1 MLSVAANWLHTWLPA
16 ATMPDGWH
24 PGVAP
29 QIGSAVWPIGLL
41 LSVEVLSRTRWRRG
55 MAWILGR
62 YLGAGSVAIGSAI
75 ISYRHVYDVLT
86 AWDYGHLGA
95 AVGPVVLDGLMVISG
110 FALLSESAVTTTM
123 TATQGCDPVSTQA
136 DSPASAADSPSDID
150 RDALIRAT
158 YAQINSTREVGEVFG
173 LHHSTIARIVA
184 AGSNRDRT
192 CVAAEPLDVTDG
204 SERYDMRSD

>member
-1 MLSVAANWLHTWLPA
+1 
-16 ATMPDGWH
+16 MPDGWH

-29 QIGSAVWPIGLL
+29 QIASAVWPIGLL

-86 AWDYGHLGA
+86 AWNYGQLGA

-110 FALLSESAVTTTM
+110 FALLSESHATTTTTTA
-123 TATQGCDPVSTQA
+123 TATQGRDSVTTRTDSPATTA
-136 DSPASAADSPSDID
+136 DSPNDID
-150 RDALIRAT
+150 RDARIRAM
-158 YAQINSTREVGEVFG
+158 YDQINSTREVGEAFG
-173 LHHSTIARIVA
+173 LHHSTVARIVA
-184 AGSNRDRT
+184 AASNRDRPHT
-192 CVAAEPLDVTDG
+192 TTDPSG
-204 SERYDMRSD
+204 RYGRQ